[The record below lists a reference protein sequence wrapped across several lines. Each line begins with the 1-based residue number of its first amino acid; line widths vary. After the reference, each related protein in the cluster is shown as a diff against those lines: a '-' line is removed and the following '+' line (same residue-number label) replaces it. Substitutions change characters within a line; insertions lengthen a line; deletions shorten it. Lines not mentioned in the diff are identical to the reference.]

1 MRTTGSLSAYH
12 SGILTESY
20 LRCSD
25 TSNEVNHGIL
35 IVGYGTR
42 ADENVTNGK
51 CQDYLIIRNSWGE
64 GWGEKGFFK
73 LCNDNVGSYE
83 TPLGACLIN
92 KYATWP
98 TMDVNDIVPGE

>member
-1 MRTTGSLSAYH
+1 MRTTGSLSGYS

-42 ADENVTNGK
+42 TN
-51 CQDYLIIRNSWGE
+51 E
-64 GWGEKGFFK
+64 
-73 LCNDNVGSYE
+73 
-83 TPLGACLIN
+83 
-92 KYATWP
+92 
-98 TMDVNDIVPGE
+98 